1 RAPPMSWHSRAAS
14 RTVSNRASGSG
25 SRPSPCSGARGSSKT
40 LVRRLLASHA
50 MAASTSRTEELR
62 RHVTSA
68 IQHSTDLI
76 ADLQALAG
84 ALGGLG
90 PELRAAPASE
100 RWAEVSRIAALAAA
114 LPDTLAAVVETL
126 ADVLAGLTSSDGGQG
141 WLEHQRARLD
151 AGEDVTA
158 A

>member
-1 RAPPMSWHSRAAS
+1 
-14 RTVSNRASGSG
+14 
-25 SRPSPCSGARGSSKT
+25 
-40 LVRRLLASHA
+40 
-50 MAASTSRTEELR
+50 MAAQAPAITTEELR
-62 RHVTSA
+62 RHVTTA

-76 ADLQALAG
+76 ADLQALAR
-84 ALGGLG
+84 AFEGLV
-90 PELRAAPASE
+90 PELRQATKSE
-100 RWAEVSRIAALAAA
+100 RWAEVTRIIALDPA
-114 LPDTLAAVVETL
+114 LPDALTTVVETL